1 MTGHPDRVEAVGLQ
15 VGDEVRG
22 RWDVDILVVDD
33 LIWAPRKRLFGKL
46 GLKHRNGKSEGVI
59 AFTAN

>member
-1 MTGHPDRVEAVGLQ
+1 MTSHPDRVEAVGLQ

-33 LIWAPRKRLFGKL
+33 LIRASRKRLLGKL
-46 GLKHRNGKSEGVI
+46 GLKRKNNKSGDVT
-59 AFTAN
+59 AFTSN